1 MWTMTPSPPP
11 RVRVVVLN
19 WNAAWFTRRCLSA
32 LAATEYPAECLEVVL
47 VDNGSIDG
55 SLEQLRY
62 AFPKIRVIAN
72 EANLG
77 FAEGCNRGMRD
88 LSQVEAVALVNND
101 AIPEPGWLWPLV
113 EGLQS
118 DPTVG
123 AVAAG
128 LVLEPAF
135 TRVELSLTGGQAQIE
150 SLCIGPIEV
159 LDRAQSE
166 GIRSV
171 GHPDWP
177 MDLDYFLDGRA
188 DDGSA
193 DDGSADDGSA
203 TLLVPAGAG
212 ERVISLRV
220 KGCGSLTASTAFD
233 QAQVE
238 LGSVPIELKLRAGDD
253 RTELLNGLG
262 TQLLENSEGWDRCF
276 GQPAQLLAAADPE
289 TVPGFCGGGVL
300 LRTKMLQQ
308 VGLFDPRFFAYYED
322 TDLAWR
328 ARRAGWRTVTAPES
342 VIRHSFGASAA
353 SASPGFFVHVYRNW
367 MMTVLRNA
375 QPAERRLALRSLWDR
390 TRWAVRANVFSRLK
404 HGYLPRTKLV
414 LAWKQVVW
422 AVLLELPY
430 LRRTPHQKIGAELTS
445 KIRSPLRPSSGARA
459 PSSRPGGPLIVYLD
473 IDQNRSAA
481 AVLLAQLPLI
491 EQRIDLVGVLDDARS
506 PVGYRRASAVE
517 MQQILGLSDRAISA
531 ETEMLSLEEFAIGSA
546 FLNCE
551 QARITAR
558 AATKSEFL
566 IPQSPEPQHEF
577 SSEDLSLEDL
587 GPENFKRACLK
598 DFAQG
603 LINRFGLP

>member
-1 MWTMTPSPPP
+1 MTPSPPP

-32 LAATEYPAECLEVVL
+32 LEATEYPAERFEVVL

-72 EANLG
+72 ETNLG

-88 LSQVEAVALVNND
+88 LDQVDAVALVNND
-101 AIPEPGWLWPLV
+101 AVPEPGWLWPLV
-113 EGLQS
+113 KGLQS

-135 TRVELSLTGGQAQIE
+135 TRVELSLIGGQAQIE

-177 MDLDYFLDGRA
+177 MDLDYFLDG
-188 DDGSA
+188 
-193 DDGSADDGSA
+193 SADDGSA

-220 KGCGSLTASTAFD
+220 KGNGSLMTSTAID

-262 TQLLENSEGWDRCF
+262 TQLMENSEGWDRCF
-276 GQPAQLLAAADPE
+276 GQPAQLLAAVDPE

-300 LRTKMLQQ
+300 LRTTMLEQ

-328 ARRAGWRTVTAPES
+328 ARRAGWHTVTAPES
-342 VIRHSFGASAA
+342 VIRHAFGASAA

-390 TRWAVRANVFSRLK
+390 TKWAVRANVFSRLK
-404 HGYLPRTKLV
+404 HGHLPRTKLV

-430 LRRTPHQKIGAELTS
+430 LRKTRHQKIGAELTS
-445 KIRSPLRPSSGARA
+445 KIRSPLRPSSGARV

-473 IDQNRSAA
+473 IDQNPSAA

-491 EQRIDLVGVLDDARS
+491 EQRIDLVGVLHDARS
-506 PVGYRRASAVE
+506 PVGFRRASAVE

-531 ETEMLSLEEFAIGSA
+531 ETEMLSLREFAIGSA

-558 AATKSEFL
+558 AATTSEFL
-566 IPQSPEPQHEF
+566 IPQSPEQQHEL

-587 GPENFKRACLK
+587 GPENLQRARLK

>member
-1 MWTMTPSPPP
+1 MRPSHPP

-19 WNAAWFTRRCLSA
+19 WNSAWFTRRCLVA
-32 LAATEYPAECLEVVL
+32 LVATQYPADCFEIVL
-47 VDNGSIDG
+47 VDNASIDG
-55 SLEQLRY
+55 SLEQLRF
-62 AFPKIRVIAN
+62 AFPNIRVIAN

-88 LSQVEAVALVNND
+88 LSQVDAVALVNND
-101 AIPEPGWLWPLV
+101 AVPEPGWLWPLV
-113 EGLQS
+113 MGLES

-135 TRVELSLTGGQAQIE
+135 TRVGLSVDGGQAQID
-150 SLCIGPIEV
+150 SLSIGPINV

-177 MDLDYFLDGRA
+177 MDLDYFVDGTA
-188 DDGSA
+188 S
-193 DDGSADDGSA
+193 
-203 TLLVPAGAG
+203 LLVPTG
-212 ERVISLRV
+212 EGRREIALRV
-220 KGCGSLTASTAFD
+220 SGSGRLTATTGLD

-238 LGSVPIELKLRAGDD
+238 LGSEPTEFKLRAGDD

-262 TQLLENSEGWDRCF
+262 THLMENSEGYDRCF
-276 GQPAQLLAAADPE
+276 GQPAQLLSGASPE
-289 TVPGFCGGGVL
+289 TVQGFCGGGVL

-308 VGLFDPRFFAYYED
+308 VGLLDPRFFAYYED

-328 ARRAGWRTVTAPES
+328 ARRAGWHTVTAPES

-367 MMTVLRNA
+367 MLSVLRNA

-390 TRWAVRANVFSRLK
+390 TKWAVRANVFSRLK
-404 HGYLPRTKLV
+404 HGHLPRTKLV

-430 LRRTPHQKIGAELTS
+430 LRKTRHQKIGAERTS

-491 EQRIDLVGVLDDARS
+491 EQRIDLVGVLQDAGS
-506 PVGYRRASAVE
+506 PVGYRRASAVD
-517 MQQILGLSDRAISA
+517 MQQILGLPDRAVSA
-531 ETEMLSLEEFAIGSA
+531 DTEMLSLREFAIGSA

-558 AATKSEFL
+558 AATTSEFL
-566 IPQSPEPQHEF
+566 IPQNPEPQHGL

-587 GPENFKRACLK
+587 GPENLQRARLE

>member
-1 MWTMTPSPPP
+1 LALEATDYP
-11 RVRVVVLN
+11 RD
-19 WNAAWFTRRCLSA
+19 
-32 LAATEYPAECLEVVL
+32 CLEIVL
-47 VDNGSIDG
+47 VDNASIDG
-55 SLEQLRY
+55 SLEQLRL
-62 AFPKIRVIAN
+62 AFPAIRVIAN
-72 EANLG
+72 EKNLG
-77 FAEGCNRGMRD
+77 FAEGCNRAMRD
-88 LSQVEAVALVNND
+88 LSKVDAVALVNND
-101 AIPEPGWLWPLV
+101 AVAEPGWLWPLV
-113 EGLQS
+113 KGLES
-118 DPTVG
+118 NPAVG
-123 AVAAG
+123 AVAAA

-135 TRVELSLTGGQAQIE
+135 TRVELNLAGGQAQIE
-150 SLCIGPIEV
+150 SLRIGPIEV
-159 LDRAQSE
+159 LGRTQSE

-177 MDLDYFLDGRA
+177 MDLDYFLDGSGS
-188 DDGSA
+188 DGN
-193 DDGSADDGSA
+193 A

-212 ERVISLRV
+212 ERVVSLRV
-220 KGCGSLTASTAFD
+220 KGSGSLTASTAFD

-238 LGSVPIELKLRAGDD
+238 LGSAPIELKLRAGAD

-262 TQLLENSEGWDRCF
+262 TQLMENSEGWDRCF
-276 GQPAQLLAAADPE
+276 GQPAQLLAAVDPE

-300 LRTKMLQQ
+300 LRTTMLEQ

-328 ARRAGWRTVTAPES
+328 ARRAGWHTVTAPES
-342 VIRHSFGASAA
+342 VSRPAVGASAA

-390 TRWAVRANVFSRLK
+390 TKWAVRANVFSRLK
-404 HGYLPRTKLV
+404 HGHLPRTKLV

-430 LRRTPHQKIGAELTS
+430 LRKTRHQKIGAELTS

-473 IDQNRSAA
+473 IDQNPSAA

-491 EQRIDLVGVLDDARS
+491 EQRIDLVGVLHDARS
-506 PVGYRRASAVE
+506 PVGFRRASAVE

-531 ETEMLSLEEFAIGSA
+531 ETEMLSLREFAIGSA

-558 AATKSEFL
+558 AATTSEFL
-566 IPQSPEPQHEF
+566 IPQSPEQQHEL

-587 GPENFKRACLK
+587 GPENLQRARLK